1 MDYQEGI
8 IMSKNKI
15 IIYTIIVTI
24 ILLLIIIIKINFF
37 SYDYKL
43 ELNNEHIDKIIETYQ
58 EEIDYKKI
66 IDNLKQQYNND
77 DVKGIL
83 EINNTDYKVPI
94 MQSNDNDY
102 YLNHTPDNKKSYMG
116 SIYLDFRVDI
126 DTSKKILIYG
136 HNSSNI
142 DMPFK
147 ILEKYYNKDFYQEHK
162 YIEITTSTQKKK
174 YEVISVYVET
184 SDFDYMNIIFN
195 NDEDYI
201 KHINKLKSKSMYEIK
216 TELTPTDEIL
226 ILQTCSTHKD
236 YYDYK
241 KKYLLVVLKKI

>member
-1 MDYQEGI
+1 
-8 IMSKNKI
+8 MSKNKI

-66 IDNLKQQYNND
+66 IDDLKDQYNNN
-77 DVKGIL
+77 DVRGIL

-94 MQSNDNDY
+94 MQANDNDY
-102 YLNHTPDNKKSYMG
+102 YLNHTPDNKKNYMG

-126 DTSKKILIYG
+126 DKNKKLLIYG

-147 ILEKYYNKDFYQEHK
+147 ILENYYDKIFYQEHK

-174 YEVISVYVET
+174 YEIFSIYVET

-195 NDEDYI
+195 NDEEYL
-201 KHINKLKSKSMYEIK
+201 KHLNKLKDKSMYSTQ
-216 TELTPTDEIL
+216 TELTSSDEIL

-236 YYDYK
+236 YYAYK